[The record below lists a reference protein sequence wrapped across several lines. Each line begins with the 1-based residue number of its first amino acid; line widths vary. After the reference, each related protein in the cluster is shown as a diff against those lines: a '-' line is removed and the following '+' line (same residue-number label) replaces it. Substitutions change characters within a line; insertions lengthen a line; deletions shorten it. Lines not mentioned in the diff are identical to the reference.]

1 MFQLVE
7 DGAEEAKKFDKFPS
21 LPLSLGIKLMLSD
34 RLLLGLIRL
43 SLEHIVGPV
52 NLGVLG

>member
-7 DGAEEAKKFDKFPS
+7 DGAEEEKNFDKFRS
-21 LPLSLGIKLMLSD
+21 LPLSLGIELMLSD
-34 RLLLGLIRL
+34 RLLLGPIRL
-43 SLEHIVGPV
+43 WLEHIVGPV

>member
-7 DGAEEAKKFDKFPS
+7 DGAEEAKNFDKFRS
-21 LPLSLGIKLMLSD
+21 LPLSLGIELMLSD
-34 RLLLGLIRL
+34 RLLLGPIRR